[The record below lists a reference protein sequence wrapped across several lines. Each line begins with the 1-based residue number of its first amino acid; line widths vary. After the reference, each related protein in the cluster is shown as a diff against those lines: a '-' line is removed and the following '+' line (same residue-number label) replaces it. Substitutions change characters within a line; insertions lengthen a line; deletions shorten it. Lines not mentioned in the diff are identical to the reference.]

1 LALKHC
7 QQAKTLT
14 RHISS
19 PFAEAANFDAECF
32 PAEVAL
38 IYDAI
43 HATNRRHLVNDG
55 SDNNNYDSSPGQDSI
70 CQEQCEEWNQG
81 YCFVFFCPAP
91 PEEEPTAAVI
101 DSEGEGADDLVDD
114 DLYVDDVLFA
124 TDDINSNNNNG
135 KNGDSSSSSSSSGS
149 STSDRLV
156 EIELKNCVSEFV
168 AVNNAI
174 NAVLPYLSERC
185 GQVLAGGRA
194 GTCYDVEWRRRRRG

>member
-1 LALKHC
+1 
-7 QQAKTLT
+7 
-14 RHISS
+14 
-19 PFAEAANFDAECF
+19 
-32 PAEVAL
+32 L

-43 HATNRRHLVNDG
+43 HATNRRHLVNNGD
-55 SDNNNYDSSPGQDSI
+55 NYDSSPGQDSI
-70 CQEQCEEWNQG
+70 CQAECEEWNEG
-81 YCFVFFCPAP
+81 YCFVFFCPVQI
-91 PEEEPTAAVI
+91 EEPVVAVI
-101 DSEGEGADDLVDD
+101 GGGDSEGADDLVDD

-124 TDDINSNNNNG
+124 TDDINSSNGNNG
-135 KNGDSSSSSSSSGS
+135 NSSSSDSSG

-174 NAVLPYLSERC
+174 NAVLPNLSERC